1 MDEEQDVMRVAVV
14 GASGNIGTALLRA
27 LRDTPTEVTALCRRP
42 PDPDPPYDRAR
53 WVPVD
58 LSRAGA
64 RTELTEA
71 FADVDAVVHLAWAI
85 QPVRNERAMYAVN
98 VDGTRAVL
106 AAAGSAGVKH
116 VVHASSLGAYA
127 PGPGPVSEDWPT
139 TGIRSS
145 AYSRHKAAAERIV
158 DRFQESNPDAVISR
172 VRPTLVAQATAAAE
186 IAALFLGPL
195 APAPVIGLGR
205 RAAGLVGRLP
215 LPRGLALQFV
225 HADDV
230 AAAIVTI
237 LQRRIPGAFNL
248 AAEPLDT
255 AGLAALVGAKP
266 LDLPPALVRAVV
278 RALFAV
284 RAVPVSPGWFDL
296 AMQAPL
302 IDSDRARRELD
313 WQPRHSSTSTANEL
327 ITALA
332 GRESGSS
339 PALAPGGPY
348 AGRRSSNRRVL
359 NRV

>member
-1 MDEEQDVMRVAVV
+1 MRVAVV

-27 LRDTPTEVTALCRRP
+27 LRDTSAEVTGLCRRP
-42 PDPDPPYDRAR
+42 PRADPPYDRVR
-53 WVPVD
+53 WVSVD
-58 LSRAGA
+58 LSRPGA
-64 RTELTEA
+64 RAELTRA

-85 QPVRNERAMYAVN
+85 QPVRNEKAMRAVN

-106 AAAGSAGVKH
+106 AAAASAGVSH

-127 PGPGPVSEDWPT
+127 PGRGPVTEDWPT

-158 DRFQESNPDAVISR
+158 DRFEESNRGAVVTR
-172 VRPTLVAQATAAAE
+172 VRPTVVAQATAAAE
-186 IAALFLGPL
+186 IAALFIGPL
-195 APAPVIGLGR
+195 APAPVIGVGR
-205 RAAGLVGRLP
+205 RLAGAVGRLP

-255 AGLAALVGAKP
+255 AGLAALVDAKP
-266 LDLPPALVRAVV
+266 LELPPALVRAVV
-278 RALFAV
+278 RGLFAA
-284 RAVPVSPGWFDL
+284 RAVPVSTGWFDL
-296 AMQAPL
+296 AMRAPL

-313 WQPRHSSTSTANEL
+313 WRPRHSSTSTAKEL

-332 GRESGSS
+332 ARESGSS

-348 AGRRSSNRRVL
+348 AGRRSSHGKVL
-359 NRV
+359 NRA